1 MSKSQ
6 QELYKEFNNELAEL
20 AQIYNSPLFSSIFQ
34 KEEISASETPKSSI
48 GSEQSQTIQDSTACS
63 LLLTPLYEFQQK
75 TIDTLQKEL
84 EQLQLSY
91 KNLQTKFDEN
101 LIELDACK
109 NDLILKVR
117 FLIHKN
123 TKCLLLMKSIKL

>member
-1 MSKSQ
+1 MLRKKLLIMSKSQ
-6 QELYKEFNNELAEL
+6 QELYKGFNDELTEL

-34 KEEISASETPKSSI
+34 KEDVSTSETPKSSI
-48 GSEQSQTIQDSTACS
+48 GGEQPQMIQDSTACS

-117 FLIHKN
+117 FLIY
-123 TKCLLLMKSIKL
+123 